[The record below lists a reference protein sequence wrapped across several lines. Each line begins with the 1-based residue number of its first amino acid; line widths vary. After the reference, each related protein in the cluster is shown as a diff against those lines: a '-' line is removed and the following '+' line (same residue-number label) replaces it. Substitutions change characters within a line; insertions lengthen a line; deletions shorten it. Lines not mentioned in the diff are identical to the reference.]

1 MPFSIPAAA
10 TRIAVAVLVTA
21 AVLGTGAAMA
31 QQPSPAQEREA
42 MQACR
47 ADYEAL
53 CKGVEPGGGRIIAC
67 LMQHAEKV
75 SPGCKEALMSLKP
88 K

>member
-10 TRIAVAVLVTA
+10 TRIAFA
-21 AVLGTGAAMA
+21 AVVAASVFGAGAVMA

-53 CKGVEPGGGRIIAC
+53 CKGS
-67 LMQHAEKV
+67 
-75 SPGCKEALMSLKP
+75 SPAAAASSPAWSSTPTRCPPAASRP
-88 K
+88 

>member
-10 TRIAVAVLVTA
+10 TRIALAVLVTA
-21 AVLGTGAAMA
+21 AAFGTGAAMA

-47 ADYEAL
+47 ADYETL
-53 CKGVEPGGGRIIAC
+53 CKGVEPGGGRILAC
-67 LMQHAEKV
+67 LQQHAEKV
-75 SPGCKEALMSLKP
+75 SPGCKQALMSLKP

>member
-1 MPFSIPAAA
+1 MPFPIAAAA
-10 TRIAVAVLVTA
+10 TRIAAAAVVTA
-21 AVLGTGAAMA
+21 SVFAAGAAMA

-47 ADYEAL
+47 ADYETL

-75 SPGCKEALMSLKP
+75 SPGCKQALMSLKP

>member
-10 TRIAVAVLVTA
+10 SRIALTIVVTA
-21 AVLGTGAAMA
+21 SVFGASAAMA

-47 ADYEAL
+47 PDYEAL

-67 LMQHAEKV
+67 LMQHADKV
-75 SPGCKEALMSLKP
+75 SPGCKQALMSLKP